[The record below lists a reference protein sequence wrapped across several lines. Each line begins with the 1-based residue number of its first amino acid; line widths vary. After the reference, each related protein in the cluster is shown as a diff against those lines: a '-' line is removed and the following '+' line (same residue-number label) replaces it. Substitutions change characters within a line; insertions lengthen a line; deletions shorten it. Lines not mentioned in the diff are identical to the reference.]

1 MIQVEWCMDKLLQF
15 TVMSIPC
22 INRDDPTFASFKDI
36 LSRVTGLVFH
46 LSMNQDVQPVG
57 VNGQQ

>member
-1 MIQVEWCMDKLLQF
+1 MDKLLQF